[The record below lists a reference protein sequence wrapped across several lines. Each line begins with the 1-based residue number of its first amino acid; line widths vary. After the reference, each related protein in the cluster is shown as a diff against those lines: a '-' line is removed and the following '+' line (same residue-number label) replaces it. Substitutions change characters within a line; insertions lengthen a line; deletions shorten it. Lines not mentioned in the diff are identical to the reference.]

1 MSNKNSKIVVF
12 LDNIGRIIIGKAV
25 KQDADILSVE
35 NPSLV
40 HIQSQPNTNQLQLQL
55 LPLFFREFL
64 VNKDKPTVWNFKQSN
79 ITISNDMDL
88 NPQFLAQYEQAFGPA
103 NERPPQTDKKPEVVK
118 LFDDEEEKK

>member
-1 MSNKNSKIVVF
+1 MSKNNSKIVVF

-25 KQDADILSVE
+25 KETAELLSVE

-40 HIQSQPNTNQLQLQL
+40 HIQTNPSTNQLQLQL

-64 VNKDKPTVWNFKQSN
+64 VDKDKPTVWNFKQAN
-79 ITISNDMDL
+79 ITISNEMDL
-88 NPQFLAQYEQAFGPA
+88 NPQFLAQYQQTFGPL
-103 NERPPQTDKKPEVVK
+103 NQPQPQQPKPEVVK